1 VCAFSL
7 SHSHFSHSLFSV
19 ALFSFLGVDNDL
31 DDVNAADMYALS
43 GVMIGG
49 DGSDDM
55 EHLPLPNVAMYRAEC
70 IWFIE
75 RRYSNVGVY
84 RALIW

>member
-1 VCAFSL
+1 
-7 SHSHFSHSLFSV
+7 
-19 ALFSFLGVDNDL
+19 
-31 DDVNAADMYALS
+31 VNAADMNALS

-55 EHLPLPNVAMYRAEC
+55 EHLPVPNVAMYPAES

-75 RRYSNVGVY
+75 RRDS
-84 RALIW
+84 RM